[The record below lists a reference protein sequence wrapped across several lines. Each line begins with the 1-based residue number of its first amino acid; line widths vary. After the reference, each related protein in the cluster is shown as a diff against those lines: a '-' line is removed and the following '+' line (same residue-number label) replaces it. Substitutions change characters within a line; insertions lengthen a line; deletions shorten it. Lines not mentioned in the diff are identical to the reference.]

1 MGIFS
6 RLLDRNSGSSNS
18 VEQEITS
25 NQIRVNPLC
34 SNYENLFAQIRPL
47 VDEMKAVRP
56 YGVGRNGAR
65 LDRARTPELALLDS
79 PNDTMGWVD
88 FIDTCFVIWLTE
100 SELNI
105 HVHRD
110 RRGKVLGYSILPVRS
125 REVLTD
131 GQNIFKYQDRGY
143 TKALTDNEVMTLRF
157 SRSPMNI
164 DKGVSPSSSVL
175 IWAQI
180 DDLIAQYQRAFFQ
193 NGAVPATLTFIKAS
207 TREKYEAKRQEL
219 ESKLH
224 GARNKNKTI
233 YIWRQFLDDGTT
245 GDEIEVKTIQGSNNT
260 LALSEL
266 IGVVND
272 KLNKSVGVSD
282 FILGDDSS
290 AKYDNAELSD
300 LQFTKRRVYPALLSF
315 WSSFQHELDRIVGGL
330 GYGIQFDLDIP
341 ELTDRLRVKSET
353 IQIQSETLVSL
364 INAGASP
371 SSVVNALGLSSKWQT
386 VADGIYSQH
395 LKSFALQAVS
405 RGNYGNYSANTKAL
419 ESKTEDAEPK
429 CCECSHDIVRTTD
442 EAGDY
447 EPVWTVGD
455 KSAKEFYDVL
465 LELAKQIAEENP
477 EIDVDEALQ
486 QLDAIMEELAKRG
499 ALDGGAY
506 VEANLV
512 DGEMA
517 QLLRKQIASGVNVS
531 PELKKAMENRV
542 NLVVSNYIGD
552 FKNTVAKILH
562 EANNEG
568 WTRNQLEK
576 ELKSQMPKARAELI
590 ARCETHNAILTGRLD
605 YDKNVI
611 EPLLGIKLGKQWLA
625 HIDSKTCPV
634 CASMNEK
641 IVSIDESF
649 PDHIM
654 TDDGEVYFDHNGY
667 NDDGQRPN
675 AHPNCRCSYHEVI
688 LEK

>member
-341 ELTDRLRVKSET
+341 ELTDRLRVNPKQFKSKAKHSSRSLT
-353 IQIQSETLVSL
+353 QAQARRASSTRWDCPQSGRRS
-364 INAGASP
+364 
-371 SSVVNALGLSSKWQT
+371 QT
-386 VADGIYSQH
+386 VFI
-395 LKSFALQAVS
+395 
-405 RGNYGNYSANTKAL
+405 
-419 ESKTEDAEPK
+419 
-429 CCECSHDIVRTTD
+429 
-442 EAGDY
+442 
-447 EPVWTVGD
+447 
-455 KSAKEFYDVL
+455 
-465 LELAKQIAEENP
+465 
-477 EIDVDEALQ
+477 
-486 QLDAIMEELAKRG
+486 
-499 ALDGGAY
+499 
-506 VEANLV
+506 
-512 DGEMA
+512 
-517 QLLRKQIASGVNVS
+517 
-531 PELKKAMENRV
+531 
-542 NLVVSNYIGD
+542 
-552 FKNTVAKILH
+552 
-562 EANNEG
+562 
-568 WTRNQLEK
+568 
-576 ELKSQMPKARAELI
+576 
-590 ARCETHNAILTGRLD
+590 
-605 YDKNVI
+605 
-611 EPLLGIKLGKQWLA
+611 
-625 HIDSKTCPV
+625 
-634 CASMNEK
+634 
-641 IVSIDESF
+641 
-649 PDHIM
+649 
-654 TDDGEVYFDHNGY
+654 
-667 NDDGQRPN
+667 PN
-675 AHPNCRCSYHEVI
+675 I
-688 LEK
+688 